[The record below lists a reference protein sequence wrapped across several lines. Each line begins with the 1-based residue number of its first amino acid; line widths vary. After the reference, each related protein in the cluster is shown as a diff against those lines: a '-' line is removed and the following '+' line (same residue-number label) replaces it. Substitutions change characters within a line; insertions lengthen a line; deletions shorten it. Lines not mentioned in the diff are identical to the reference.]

1 MLKIKMVGLNY
12 QKPSN
17 PIAEND
23 MVIFK
28 HEKDNPVDS
37 QAIAIFNIDGEK
49 IGYVATKKT
58 ISPNNRKNGCIDNVE
73 FLKVLHGNNIG
84 TVTMAKRAFGY
95 AIIQ

>member
-1 MLKIKMVGLNY
+1 MLRIKMVGLNY
-12 QKPSN
+12 QRPSTQVV
-17 PIAEND
+17 END

-49 IGYVATKKT
+49 IGYVATNKT
-58 ISPNNRKNGCIDNVE
+58 ISPNNRKNGCIDNIE
-73 FLKVLHGNNIG
+73 FLKVLHENNIG
-84 TVTMAKRAFGY
+84 IVTMARRAIGY